1 MTKSDF
7 DKLYNLEL
15 AKSLSE
21 PNQRLGQLPIS
32 INPDELFA
40 QLLIRNLI
48 NNLNNHGDFIR
59 TVRYDTSAHYS
70 NSANSA
76 ITFNLELAI
85 CNNDSL

>member
-21 PNQRLGQLPIS
+21 PNQRLGQLPVS
-32 INPDELFA
+32 SNPDELFA

-48 NNLNNHGDFIR
+48 NNLNNCGDLIR
-59 TVRYDTSAHYS
+59 ITRYDTNVHYP
-70 NSANSA
+70 NNA
-76 ITFNLELAI
+76 ITLNLELAI
-85 CNNDSL
+85 YNSDSL